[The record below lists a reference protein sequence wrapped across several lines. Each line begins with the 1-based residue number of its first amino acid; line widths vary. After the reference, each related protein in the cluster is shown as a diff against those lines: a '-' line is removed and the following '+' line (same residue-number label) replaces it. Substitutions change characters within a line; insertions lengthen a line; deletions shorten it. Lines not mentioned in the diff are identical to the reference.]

1 VESQKESASKFCG
14 GSSRHIS
21 KRIHSKILWRRFPPN
36 LKKESTQNSV
46 EVLVPAEYQKESAP
60 KFCGCNSYQIS
71 KRIRPKITMGPV
83 KIEKKF

>member
-1 VESQKESASKFCG
+1 
-14 GSSRHIS
+14 
-21 KRIHSKILWRRFPPN
+21 
-36 LKKESTQNSV
+36 V

-83 KIEKKF
+83 KIEKKFWADFLAGP